1 MKKLL
6 IKIRKLFA
14 PKITEP
20 LVWTEADFLKARRWA
35 KSRLHPEHKNK
46 TIWDVIYSS
55 RKDSVD
61 IIHEINTFIKNEN

>member
-1 MKKLL
+1 MKKFL

-20 LVWTEADFLKARRWA
+20 LMWTEADYQKARRWA

-46 TIWDVIYSS
+46 TIWEVIYSS